1 MGLSVSLDEART
13 ACEDSIDSFVSAVE
27 SFSEYDLLGGSR
39 CHGWTRLDVTVHVLA
54 GWQEMLGG
62 MVSPVESE
70 PTVDAA
76 TYWPAFAAEYA
87 ADDSVPTLMA
97 QRRRAAAYLRPE
109 SARSQL
115 RDVAAAVRRGVA
127 SYRNRRCLWQGYVF
141 AAGDFLAIWAVE
153 DVVHHLDLLSVE
165 PAPATALK
173 LARAT
178 IEALVEQPLPATM
191 SDEEATLIGTGRS
204 PAPAGLDAVAARLP
218 SLG

>member
-1 MGLSVSLDEART
+1 MGFSVSLDEGRT
-13 ACEDSIDSFVSAVE
+13 ACVDSIDSFIHAVE

-62 MVSPVESE
+62 MVSSVDSE

-76 TYWPAFAAEYA
+76 TYWPAFTAAYA

-97 QRRRAAAYLRPE
+97 QRRRAAAYERPE

-115 RDVAAAVRRGVA
+115 RDVGAAVRRGVI
-127 SYRNRRCLWQGYVF
+127 SSRDRRYLWQEHVF

-153 DVVHHLDLLSVE
+153 DAVHHLDLLSVE

-173 LARAT
+173 LARST
-178 IEALVEQPLPATM
+178 IEALIEQPLPATM

-204 PAPAGLDAVAARLP
+204 RAPAGLDGVVARLP
-218 SLG
+218 ALG